1 VRVIVTNCS
10 LSISP
15 ICVLDLVIIN
25 QLAVH
30 ICHKA
35 VLLKVM
41 RQHPVIRVQV
51 IQPGVV
57 IHFLHI
63 VVLVVVA
70 EDRAK
75 ILLS

>member
-1 VRVIVTNCS
+1 VRVVVTNCS

-15 ICVLDLVIIN
+15 ICVLDLVVIN
-25 QLAVH
+25 QLAVY

-35 VLLKVM
+35 VLLKVV

-51 IQPGVV
+51 VQPGVV

-63 VVLVVVA
+63 VVLVIVA
-70 EDRAK
+70 GDRAK